1 MQVLGKPFPTFN
13 KCIVE
18 RKDHWENVYQTKQ
31 DTDVSWYQEEP
42 TTSLN
47 LIEKYLN
54 VTGDAF
60 IDVGGGNSNVVAELL
75 QKGYQNL
82 TVLDISK
89 NAISRTRNKIGEKGD
104 SINWIESNILDF
116 EPQQQFQVWH
126 DRATFHF
133 LTDEPE
139 INQYVQILK
148 KAVLP
153 KGKVVLATF
162 SESGPIKCS
171 GLEICQYSSG
181 KIERIFGDDFN
192 VIESFKEVHTT
203 PFDTEQNFEYFVL
216 EKKGE

>member
-1 MQVLGKPFPTFN
+1 M
-13 KCIVE
+13 E

-31 DTDVSWYQEEP
+31 DNDVSWYQEMP

-47 LIEKYLN
+47 LITKHLN
-54 VTGDAF
+54 ATGDAF
-60 IDVGGGNSNVVAELL
+60 IDVGGGNSNVVSGLL

-89 NAISRTRNKIGEKGD
+89 SAISRTRNKIGKASD

-133 LTDEPE
+133 LTDETE
-139 INQYVQILK
+139 INRYVQILK
-148 KAVLP
+148 KAVSQ

-162 SESGPIKCS
+162 SESGPLKCS
-171 GLEICQYSSG
+171 GLEICQYSLG
-181 KIERIFGDDFN
+181 KIESIFGDDFN
-192 VIESFKEVHTT
+192 IIESFKEVHTT

-216 EKKGE
+216 EKKAK